1 MASMQG
7 GANSIANGRDN
18 RGEEAAPVFPPNGD
32 ALPTD
37 PPGPVL
43 WAARPLFVGDE
54 EGWRL
59 ALAGDPVEVVAERVV
74 VDLDSARCFRGAKPI
89 RWLSRSNTA

>member
-7 GANSIANGRDN
+7 GANSIANGRDS

-32 ALPTD
+32 ALP
-37 PPGPVL
+37 GPVL
-43 WAARPLFVGDE
+43 WDERPLFVGDE

-59 ALAGDPVEVVAERVV
+59 ALAVEVVAGRVV